1 MIFFN
6 KVIAY
11 KMTAY
16 KSDLQIISDM
26 IKCTGNFTNYRTV
39 IHMSCLFGGKHD
51 ISYSNIKKG

>member
-1 MIFFN
+1 M
-6 KVIAY
+6 IAY
-11 KMTAY
+11 KMIAY